1 MKIEELNNIFTYHSP
16 KGDQQEK
23 YIKLR
28 EKAKELAILVNEL
41 CPDSREKSMSITSIQ
56 NASMWANAAIAINS

>member
-41 CPDSREKSMSITSIQ
+41 CPDSREKSMSITNIQ
-56 NASMWANAAIAINS
+56 NASMWANAAIAING